1 MRCPV
6 CSDAND
12 QDFRFCQH
20 RGYKRKVNTTESI
33 RRIAGDLEKIDQR
46 LQQLMNFDRAT
57 GYAKQK
63 DSLKKEFDMFLRSLP
78 AYITLATVAP
88 RDICRFL
95 VFTDKDGK
103 NQIHRNDCRHIGQK
117 GKYDCGC
124 TVRLSYKT

>member
-1 MRCPV
+1 MK
-6 CSDAND
+6 CSECSYAND

-63 DSLKKEFDMFLRSLP
+63 DSLKVRHLP
-78 AYITLATVAP
+78 
-88 RDICRFL
+88 RFTPWL
-95 VFTDKDGK
+95 YNPSDYGSARYLSVPVFTDKDGK
-103 NQIHRNDCRHIGQK
+103 TRFTVMTVDIL
-117 GKYDCGC
+117 GKRESM
-124 TVRLSYKT
+124 TVDV